1 MKLPE
6 ERMSRLKIPCSFVSW
21 IPILALVLAAS
32 WGSRAAAQDTAMPDS
47 IAADVEGSKTESAG
61 EAAFA
66 EPADVSNL
74 PDAEAEDAPGDV
86 KPLVDWTLS
95 AGGAINTGNTSSWNL
110 NAGTGVLLTKNEHR
124 LTIDSLFNYG
134 RANPDV
140 TLPGSAIQ
148 TVARQWFFNSR
159 YEFYFTDMDAVWA
172 SLGLRWDPLA
182 GFNLQLLANAGYLR
196 AFVKEEG
203 HLFTGRIGYSYTYE
217 NYTDAATDAGTVL
230 SKTSNIHGLLLALDY
245 ENNLNE
251 HVTFLWGI
259 SYIGNLNEVPAQRN
273 AKAFQD
279 NRVYFNVAMLS
290 QFADKFA
297 FEARFL
303 LLYDSR
309 PAGIFKTDTTTI
321 FSIVYTPFKADRG

>member
-1 MKLPE
+1 
-6 ERMSRLKIPCSFVSW
+6 MSEMRRVGSW
-21 IPILALVLAAS
+21 ALWFPLLAVALGAS
-32 WGSRAAAQDTAMPDS
+32 WGSIAKAQDNAMPDS
-47 IAADVEGSKTESAG
+47 VAVDVEGSKTETVG
-61 EAAFA
+61 EATFSEA
-66 EPADVSNL
+66 PDVSNL
-74 PDAEAEDAPGDV
+74 PDADAEEGARDTKA
-86 KPLVDWTLS
+86 LVDWTLS
-95 AGGAINTGNTSSWNL
+95 AGGAINTGNTSSWNI

-124 LTIDSLFNYG
+124 LTIDSLFNFG

-140 TLPGSAIQ
+140 TLPGSSIQ
-148 TVARQWFFNSR
+148 TVARQWFLTSR

-196 AFVKEEG
+196 AFIKEEN

-217 NYTDAATDAGTVL
+217 NYTDSAVAAATVL
-230 SKTSNIHGLLLALDY
+230 AKTSDIHGLLLALDY
-245 ENNLNE
+245 ENRLNE
-251 HVTFLWGI
+251 HVAFLWGL
-259 SYIGNLNEVPAQRN
+259 SYIGNLNQVAAQQN

-279 NRVYFNVAMLS
+279 NRVYFNVALLS
-290 QFADKFA
+290 QIADKFA

-309 PAGIFKTDTTTI
+309 PAGLFKTDTTTI

>member
-1 MKLPE
+1 MSKL
-6 ERMSRLKIPCSFVSW
+6 RNPCSAVKW
-21 IPILALVLAAS
+21 IPILAALVIGG

-47 IAADVEGSKTESAG
+47 IAEDVEGSTTESVG
-61 EAAFA
+61 EATFSEA
-66 EPADVSNL
+66 PDVSNL
-74 PDAEAEDAPGDV
+74 PDKDEGAPPRDT
-86 KPLVDWTLS
+86 KALVDWVLS

-140 TLPGSAIQ
+140 TLPGSSIA

-159 YEFYFTDMDAVWA
+159 YEFYFTNMDAIWA

-196 AFVKEEG
+196 AFIKEEG

-217 NYTDAATDAGTVL
+217 NYTDAATALGTVL
-230 SKTSNIHGLLLALDY
+230 AKTSNIHGLLLALDY

-251 HVTFLWGI
+251 HVGFLWGI
-259 SYIGNLNEVPAQRN
+259 SYVGNLSKVPAQRD

-279 NRVYFNVAMLS
+279 NRIYFTVALLS
-290 QFADKFA
+290 QIADKFA

-309 PAGIFKTDTTTI
+309 PAGIYKTDTTTI
-321 FSIVYTPFKADRG
+321 FSLVYTPFKADRE